1 MSDVL
6 FADDELTIREAVAY
20 ALRVEGVKVRTY
32 ETGTGALDA
41 ARDRSFDLVILDVML
56 PDISGLEVCRRLRT
70 SSGVPVLL
78 LTARDT
84 EADLVLGFE
93 AGADDYIKKPFSM
106 TELVIRVRAM
116 LRRQELDRSIGQRIV
131 SVGDLSIDLARHEV
145 RVNGE
150 HVRLT
155 PTEVRLLTLLASDDR
170 AYSRR
175 EILEHVWETMF
186 VPDERSCDVHV
197 ANLRRKIEDDPAHP
211 KRVLT
216 VRGVGYRLGGE
227 DFFTEPVATVL
238 RLLVSVGHMVTA
250 QAIPEAAPAQHH
262 ERPILIFF
270 TSDTNGRCRRAQG
283 FLAQVLQRRHNHE
296 TFSLRF
302 VDQDDRPD
310 LIDRFKVEKTPTLMV
325 VSDKVVRGKL
335 VEPRGCEEIQ
345 AFLAPWLH

>member
-20 ALRVEGVKVRTY
+20 ALRVEGVKVKTY
-32 ETGTGALDA
+32 DTGGGALDA
-41 ARDRSFDLVILDVML
+41 ARDKPFDLVILDVML
-56 PDISGLEVCRRLRT
+56 PDISGLEVCRRIRT
-70 SSGVPVLL
+70 SSSVPVML

-106 TELVIRVRAM
+106 TELVIRVRAI
-116 LRRQELDRSIGQRIV
+116 LRRQELDRSIGQRGV

-145 RVNGE
+145 RVNGD

-155 PTEVRLLTLLASDDR
+155 PTEVRLLTLLATEDR

-175 EILEHVWETMF
+175 EILEHVWETVF

-216 VRGVGYRLGGE
+216 VRGVGYRLGG
-227 DFFTEPVATVL
+227 
-238 RLLVSVGHMVTA
+238 R
-250 QAIPEAAPAQHH
+250 
-262 ERPILIFF
+262 
-270 TSDTNGRCRRAQG
+270 
-283 FLAQVLQRRHNHE
+283 
-296 TFSLRF
+296 
-302 VDQDDRPD
+302 
-310 LIDRFKVEKTPTLMV
+310 
-325 VSDKVVRGKL
+325 
-335 VEPRGCEEIQ
+335 
-345 AFLAPWLH
+345 

>member
-20 ALRVEGVKVRTY
+20 ALRVEGVKVKTY
-32 ETGTGALDA
+32 DTGGGALDA
-41 ARDRSFDLVILDVML
+41 ARDKPFDLVILDVML
-56 PDISGLEVCRRLRT
+56 PDISGLEVCRRIRT
-70 SSGVPVLL
+70 SSSVPVML

-106 TELVIRVRAM
+106 TELVIRVRAI
-116 LRRQELDRSIGQRIV
+116 LRRQELDRTIGQRIV

-145 RVNGE
+145 RVNGD

-155 PTEVRLLTLLASDDR
+155 PTEVRLLILLATEDR

-175 EILEHVWETMF
+175 EILEHVWETVF

-216 VRGVGYRLGGE
+216 VRGVGYRLGG
-227 DFFTEPVATVL
+227 
-238 RLLVSVGHMVTA
+238 R
-250 QAIPEAAPAQHH
+250 
-262 ERPILIFF
+262 
-270 TSDTNGRCRRAQG
+270 
-283 FLAQVLQRRHNHE
+283 
-296 TFSLRF
+296 
-302 VDQDDRPD
+302 
-310 LIDRFKVEKTPTLMV
+310 
-325 VSDKVVRGKL
+325 
-335 VEPRGCEEIQ
+335 
-345 AFLAPWLH
+345 

>member
-1 MSDVL
+1 MMSDVL

-20 ALRVEGVKVRTY
+20 ALRVEGVKVKTY
-32 ETGTGALDA
+32 DTGGRALDA
-41 ARDRSFDLVILDVML
+41 ARDKPFDLVILDVML
-56 PDISGLEVCRRLRT
+56 PDISGLEVCRRIRA
-70 SSGVPVLL
+70 SSSVPVML

-106 TELVIRVRAM
+106 TELVIRVRAI

-145 RVNGE
+145 RVNGD

-155 PTEVRLLTLLASDDR
+155 PTEVRLLTLLATEDR

-175 EILEHVWETMF
+175 EILEHVWETVF

-216 VRGVGYRLGGE
+216 VRGVGYRLGG
-227 DFFTEPVATVL
+227 
-238 RLLVSVGHMVTA
+238 R
-250 QAIPEAAPAQHH
+250 
-262 ERPILIFF
+262 
-270 TSDTNGRCRRAQG
+270 
-283 FLAQVLQRRHNHE
+283 
-296 TFSLRF
+296 
-302 VDQDDRPD
+302 
-310 LIDRFKVEKTPTLMV
+310 
-325 VSDKVVRGKL
+325 
-335 VEPRGCEEIQ
+335 
-345 AFLAPWLH
+345 

>member
-32 ETGTGALDA
+32 DTGVGALDA

-56 PDISGLEVCRRLRT
+56 PDISGVEVCRRLRA
-70 SSGVPVLL
+70 SSSVPVML

-93 AGADDYIKKPFSM
+93 AGADDYVKKPFSM

-155 PTEVRLLTLLASDDR
+155 PTEVRLLTLLASEDR

-197 ANLRRKIEDDPAHP
+197 ANLRRKIEDDPAAP

-216 VRGVGYRLGGE
+216 VRGVGYRLGG
-227 DFFTEPVATVL
+227 
-238 RLLVSVGHMVTA
+238 R
-250 QAIPEAAPAQHH
+250 
-262 ERPILIFF
+262 
-270 TSDTNGRCRRAQG
+270 
-283 FLAQVLQRRHNHE
+283 
-296 TFSLRF
+296 
-302 VDQDDRPD
+302 
-310 LIDRFKVEKTPTLMV
+310 
-325 VSDKVVRGKL
+325 
-335 VEPRGCEEIQ
+335 
-345 AFLAPWLH
+345 